1 MPTFALNF
9 SRPGS
14 EVIAQYYMFF
24 RLGRDGYR
32 AVQQATRDV
41 ATYVAQEVAKM
52 APFTLVSDG
61 TELPVVTFTTK
72 DDVPYD
78 VFAVSAKL
86 REKGWLVPAYTFP
99 ENREDLA
106 VLRVVCRNGFSHD
119 LADVFI
125 ENLQQGIGELEQAAH
140 RSKEDGPSG
149 PSSFRH

>member
-1 MPTFALNF
+1 
-9 SRPGS
+9 
-14 EVIAQYYMFF
+14 MFF

-41 ATYVAQEVAKM
+41 AMYVAAEVEKM
-52 APFTLVSDG
+52 GPFELVSDG
-61 TELPVVTFTTK
+61 SQLPVVTFTTK
-72 DDVPYD
+72 ADVDYD

-125 ENLQQGIGELEQAAH
+125 ENLQQGLAELDDAARRPAGH
-140 RSKEDGPSG
+140 EGPSG
-149 PSSFRH
+149 PSGFRH